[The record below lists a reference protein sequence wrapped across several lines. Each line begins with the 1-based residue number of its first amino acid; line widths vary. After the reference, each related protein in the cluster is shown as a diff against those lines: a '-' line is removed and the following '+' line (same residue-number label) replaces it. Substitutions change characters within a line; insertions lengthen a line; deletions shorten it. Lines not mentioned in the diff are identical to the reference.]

1 MCSEKGMSRFSECA
15 SLSMPNISV
24 CSFGSGQMREKVYY
38 DIDLLDHRGL
48 CWMHVTQ
55 MEI

>member
-1 MCSEKGMSRFSECA
+1 MSRFSECA